1 MRQVLRSGGQN
12 RLGDFIHTLES
23 PELPETQL
31 SFFFCPIQVMPTLQ
45 CRDEIYFIVCFDII
59 FRSLLS
65 KFIKAFSFL
74 PYKCALL
81 ALGVLAKFQF
91 EQLITFQCSALPAV
105 SDGKDVFFV
114 FLENC
119 RVKQLVAASLEESRL
134 RSGEKAS
141 CFFEGAA
148 C

>member
-1 MRQVLRSGGQN
+1 MIL
-12 RLGDFIHTLES
+12 FTLWRARIAKDS
-23 PELPETQL
+23 ALIPLL
-31 SFFFCPIQVMPTLQ
+31 SHPSYSLLQ
-45 CRDEIYFIVCFDII
+45 CHDEIYFIVYFDII

-74 PYKCALL
+74 LRKCALL

-114 FLENC
+114 FLGKELP
-119 RVKQLVAASLEESRL
+119 RVKQLLLPPQRRVV
-134 RSGEKAS
+134 
-141 CFFEGAA
+141 
-148 C
+148 